1 MLTISGELI
10 PLLEAPNERR
20 RKVVGVISGLLLDE
34 AARLL
39 RSLSM
44 MAFELR
50 SLLSLG
56 ISQPPTPGVVSII
69 EEYSKWGE
77 IHTLV
82 ITINLGRIMW
92 QTDEADTAARAI

>member
-34 AARLL
+34 AARLSW
-39 RSLSM
+39 SLSM

-56 ISQPPTPGVVSII
+56 ISQPPTPAVVSIVVNI
-69 EEYSKWGE
+69 QNGSRS
-77 IHTLV
+77 HTLV